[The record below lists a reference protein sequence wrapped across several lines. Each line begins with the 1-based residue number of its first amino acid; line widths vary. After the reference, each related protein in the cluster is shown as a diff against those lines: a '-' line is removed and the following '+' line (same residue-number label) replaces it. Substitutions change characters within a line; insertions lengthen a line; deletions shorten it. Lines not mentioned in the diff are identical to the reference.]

1 MFGVILCTHSTFAER
16 LKNAIE
22 MIAGKQE
29 DFETICFMNGE
40 DPDDVS
46 KEMDEIISKFKN
58 KGIPTCIIVD
68 MFAATPFNVA
78 LRKSIEK
85 SAFVITGANLPLML
99 NVLLSRE
106 AFDGNDLNAFL
117 EECMDSVKE
126 SMKVISPQFV
136 EETSL

>member
-1 MFGVILCTHSTFAER
+1 
-16 LKNAIE
+16 
-22 MIAGKQE
+22 
-29 DFETICFMNGE
+29 
-40 DPDDVS
+40 
-46 KEMDEIISKFKN
+46 
-58 KGIPTCIIVD
+58 
-68 MFAATPFNVA
+68 
-78 LRKSIEK
+78 
-85 SAFVITGANLPLML
+85 ML

>member
-1 MFGVILCTHSTFAER
+1 
-16 LKNAIE
+16 
-22 MIAGKQE
+22 
-29 DFETICFMNGE
+29 
-40 DPDDVS
+40 
-46 KEMDEIISKFKN
+46 
-58 KGIPTCIIVD
+58 